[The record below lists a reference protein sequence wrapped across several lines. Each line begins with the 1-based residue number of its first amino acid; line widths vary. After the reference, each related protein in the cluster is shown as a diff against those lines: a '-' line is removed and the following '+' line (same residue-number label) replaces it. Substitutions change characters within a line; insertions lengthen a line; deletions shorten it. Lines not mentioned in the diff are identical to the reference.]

1 MNIRQV
7 NMSKKPMVA
16 TQRSRTLTGRLK
28 VGGANIFRG
37 AWEYRITETG
47 SARLASRT
55 GASPAFLNV
64 LEIVQ
69 GGTVSFSLISHQLP
83 HISSDDLEL
92 WLSAMCSMDLLA
104 PVAPRMA
111 IEPAGQVVPQAP
123 PLPSAPSSTA
133 RPTHEPARPALPT
146 VLLVHAEAKTRG
158 AWRRALVGLEVELLD
173 AADLETVEDLVRERC
188 PAWIV
193 LGLQGEDFEGLDLL
207 RAMRRPRAPRGI
219 SRICLVVPRATVL
232 DADAMA
238 IAARADETAT
248 NAADI
253 ARILAEPGAAP
264 ATAGVLTGTNADAMA
279 GQSAEKIAAVDASRE
294 LEAPPVVD
302 SAPFAV
308 PVANTPPVWM
318 NLLYG
323 NASRYGSVGTAQPCV
338 LESRYPRLLV
348 RMIEGWRQPGYTAE
362 INKLIVDDRG
372 DRHGF
377 PPEVMEELWFLY
389 YVHLEIFAPA
399 EADAASRT
407 GGQSGKSTAKSATG
421 RENLLKTS
429 NMITWMASHQAA

>member
-1 MNIRQV
+1 MDIRQV
-7 NMSKKPMVA
+7 SMSKKPMAV

-37 AWEYRITETG
+37 AWEYRITDTG
-47 SARLASRT
+47 TTRLASRT

-69 GGTVSFSLISHQLP
+69 GGTVSFSLISQQLP

-111 IEPAGQVVPQAP
+111 IEPVVPVAPQATTT
-123 PLPSAPSSTA
+123 SCAPELNE
-133 RPTHEPARPALPT
+133 RPTHEPALPALPT
-146 VLLVHAEAKTRG
+146 VLLVHADAKTRG
-158 AWRRALVGLEVELLD
+158 AWRRALGGLEFELLD

-253 ARILAEPGAAP
+253 ARILAESGAAP
-264 ATAGVLTGTNADAMA
+264 ATATVMTGTYADAVA
-279 GQSAEKIAAVDASRE
+279 GQPAEKITAVDASRE
-294 LEAPPVVD
+294 LEVTTVGDP
-302 SAPFAV
+302 APFAL
-308 PVANTPPVWM
+308 PVAPPPVWM

-323 NASRYGSVGTAQPCV
+323 NASRYGAASTAQPCV
-338 LESRYPRLLV
+338 LESQYPRLLV
-348 RMIEGWRQPGYTAE
+348 RMIEGWRQPDYAGE

-377 PPEVMEELWFLY
+377 PPQVMEELWFLY
-389 YVHLEIFAPA
+389 YVHQEIFAPA
-399 EADAASRT
+399 EADAASRA
-407 GGQSGKSTAKSATG
+407 GGQSGKSTAKPATG